1 MLLVIYG
8 HLAERSDFLRIII
21 YSFHMPLFFII
32 SGYYFNAQADFR
44 AVLKKGLK
52 QIVAPAYLFLVLD
65 FLLINHNDDLTLK
78 NIVNSLIFR
87 GGVWWN
93 SPIWFILALFQC
105 RLMFILLNENKIKWI
120 SLIMLLLCIIGFNK
134 YLPTWWSINAFIC
147 LPFFYLGYELKK
159 IDAFEKTMNIDNI
172 SLVIGL
178 MLLISISLFNG
189 YTDLN
194 VHLNG
199 KSFLFFA
206 LTAIFGTLVTINLS
220 YRIWRK
226 DLKLAKVFAMIGR
239 NSLIVLL
246 THYYICRWVVS
257 EIFGLDQRG
266 ILCNL
271 MLTALISVLYGCVF
285 RISHTPTHLIK

>member
-1 MLLVIYG
+1 
-8 HLAERSDFLRIII
+8 
-21 YSFHMPLFFII
+21 
-32 SGYYFNAQADFR
+32 
-44 AVLKKGLK
+44 
-52 QIVAPAYLFLVLD
+52 
-65 FLLINHNDDLTLK
+65 
-78 NIVNSLIFR
+78 
-87 GGVWWN
+87 
-93 SPIWFILALFQC
+93 
-105 RLMFILLNENKIKWI
+105 
-120 SLIMLLLCIIGFNK
+120 MLLLCIIGFNK

-271 MLTALISVLYGCVF
+271 AYSFNFGFVRVCFSYFT
-285 RISHTPTHLIK
+285 HTNTSNQVNNQT